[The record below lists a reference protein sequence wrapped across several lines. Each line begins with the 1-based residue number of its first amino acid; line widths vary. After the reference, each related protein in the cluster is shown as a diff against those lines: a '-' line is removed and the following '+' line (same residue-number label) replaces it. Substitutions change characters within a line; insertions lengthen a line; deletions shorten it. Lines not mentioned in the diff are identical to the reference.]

1 MSGTPP
7 QRVAWKVTD
16 AGLCIDI
23 DGEQFVLV
31 EIDDVP
37 DLILLLVGALRER
50 VVRDARLS

>member
-23 DGEQFVLV
+23 DDEQFVLV